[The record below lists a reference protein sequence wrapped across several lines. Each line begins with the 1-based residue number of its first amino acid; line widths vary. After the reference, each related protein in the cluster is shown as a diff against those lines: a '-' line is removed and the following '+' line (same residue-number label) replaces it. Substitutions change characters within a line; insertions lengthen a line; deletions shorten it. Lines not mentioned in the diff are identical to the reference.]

1 MMNII
6 DIEAFAKIALDV
18 TSASCSVGVAEL
30 DKMGAREAAVWSGV
44 SVFLLCKSLK
54 C

>member
-1 MMNII
+1 MSSSIMT
-6 DIEAFAKIALDV
+6 EAFAKIALDV
-18 TSASCSVGVAEL
+18 TSVSCSVSVAEL
-30 DKMGAREAAVWSGV
+30 EKMGAREAAVWSGV